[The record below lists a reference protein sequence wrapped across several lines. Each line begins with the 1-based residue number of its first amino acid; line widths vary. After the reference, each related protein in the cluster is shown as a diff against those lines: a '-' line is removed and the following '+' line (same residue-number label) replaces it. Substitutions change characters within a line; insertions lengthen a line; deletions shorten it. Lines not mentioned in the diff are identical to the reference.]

1 MPFKKFKFKPQHAYL
16 ALEFIFLLPPG
27 VTAALT
33 NLLVYNN
40 LLYALPFGFF
50 GFSVLST
57 FGVWDLTL
65 PALARE
71 PWTLP

>member
-1 MPFKKFKFKPQHAYL
+1 MGLYKNFGDAYL

-50 GFSVLST
+50 GFSVFST
-57 FGVWDLTL
+57 FGV
-65 PALARE
+65 
-71 PWTLP
+71 